1 MKRYKL
7 VWAREK
13 QYRDFNSKII
23 ALILWRLT
31 KADHLLDMER
41 ELVIKTR

>member
-7 VWAREK
+7 VWAQEK

-23 ALILWRLT
+23 ALILWRL
-31 KADHLLDMER
+31 ASPDYLLDMKK
-41 ELVIKTR
+41 ELVIRIR